1 MQDGVT
7 LFTEEL
13 NSGSSAYYS
22 VIPTKAST
30 QEFDY
35 VFSGWDKD
43 YQVVTEN
50 MEVNAKFTEVTR
62 K

>member
-1 MQDGVT
+1 MAVQHIIT
-7 LFTEEL
+7 
-13 NSGSSAYYS
+13 

-50 MEVNAKFTEVTR
+50 MSKC
-62 K
+62 